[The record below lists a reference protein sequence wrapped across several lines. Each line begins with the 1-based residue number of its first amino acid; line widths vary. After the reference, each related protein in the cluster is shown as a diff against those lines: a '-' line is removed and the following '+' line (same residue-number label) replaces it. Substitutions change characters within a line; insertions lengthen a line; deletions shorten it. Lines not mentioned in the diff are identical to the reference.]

1 MDIMSLFRSAPKADP
16 VQLPQGQGGP
26 TQVNQPGQA
35 LPGTSSSPQTAP
47 NGMVPSGSSQDPA
60 PVVSPFDAFKD
71 VWQSPTT
78 SAADPQGPMFGAVDP
93 QKLMES
99 AGKVDFA
106 KAVTPEMLAAVTA
119 GGEGAAAAFAA
130 AMNKVAQTV
139 YAQSA
144 LATTKIVDQA
154 LTKAQEGY
162 DARLPSMVKKFSV
175 NENLQTSNP
184 QLSNPALAPLVSA
197 LSEQLVRK
205 NPNATSAEIQAQV
218 SDYFAAIGTSFAP
231 VAPETPASKAAAQ
244 KAKAEDWSAFF

>member
-1 MDIMSLFRSAPKADP
+1 MDIMSLFRTAPKADNP
-16 VQLPQGQGGP
+16 LPPGGP
-26 TQVNQPGQA
+26 SQVNQPGQA

-47 NGMVPSGSSQDPA
+47 NGVVPTGGTGDPQA
-60 PVVSPFDAFKD
+60 AVSPFDAFKT
-71 VWQSPTT
+71 VWETPQNSP
-78 SAADPQGPMFGAVDP
+78 ADPTGPMFGAVDP

-119 GGEGAAAAFAA
+119 GGPEAAAAFAT

-144 LATTKIVDQA
+144 FATTKIVDQA
-154 LTKAQEGY
+154 LAKAQEGF
-162 DARLPSMVKKFSV
+162 DARLPSMVKKLSV

-184 QLSNPALAPLVSA
+184 HLSNPALAPLVSA

-205 NPNATSAEIQAQV
+205 NPNATSVEIQSQV
-218 SDYFAAIGTSFAP
+218 NDYFAAIGTSFAP
-231 VAPETPASKAAAQ
+231 VAPETPATKAAAA

>member
-1 MDIMSLFRSAPKADP
+1 MDIMSMFRTAPVAP
-16 VQLPQGQGGP
+16 NPLPPGTP
-26 TQVNQPGQA
+26 SQVNQPGVA
-35 LPGTSSSPQTAP
+35 LPGTSSSPATAP
-47 NGMVPSGSSQDPA
+47 NGMVPSGASQDPPA
-60 PVVSPFDAFKD
+60 PVSPFDAFKD

-78 SAADPQGPMFGAVDP
+78 SPADPQAPMFGSVDP

-119 GGEGAAAAFAA
+119 GGDGAAAAFAA

-144 LATTKIVDQA
+144 FATTKIVDQA
-154 LTKAQEGY
+154 LAKAQEGY

-175 NENLQTSNP
+175 NENLQASNP
-184 QLSNPALAPLVSA
+184 HLSNPALAPLVSA

-205 NPNATSAEIQAQV
+205 NPNATSAEIQTQV
-218 SDYFAAIGTSFAP
+218 GDYFAAIGTSFAP
-231 VAPETPASKAAAQ
+231 VAPETPASKAAAA
-244 KAKAEDWSAFF
+244 KAKSDDWSSFV